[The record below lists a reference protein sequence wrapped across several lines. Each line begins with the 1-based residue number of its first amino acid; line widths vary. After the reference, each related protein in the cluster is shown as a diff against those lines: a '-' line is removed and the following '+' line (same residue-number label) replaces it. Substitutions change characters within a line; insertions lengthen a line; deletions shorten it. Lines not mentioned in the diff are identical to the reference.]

1 MLYKNSSWYA
11 FGVRAGVV
19 GGLFA
24 LLLCVSP
31 AVGQIGVGIKM
42 DHRVVMEGEPTVVTI
57 GVQNGSETPL
67 VFNKVYHNAE
77 LQVSLRRG
85 RATGDPVYKR
95 LERDFVILPDDRG
108 DNLVELTSLKDMR
121 RPGSYQIWAQVL
133 YDGRVFTA
141 RAYAFD
147 VVHGIELI
155 SVQRHLRGY
164 ESIRLTY
171 SLRYCARGG
180 AEYAFLV
187 VKDTMRDVLYGT
199 FRLGT
204 LVRVGDPAMSF
215 DAKGR
220 LVVVHQSGR
229 NRFTRSVIATHRNGA
244 SFEAQTHHLP
254 DGTPT
259 STRNM
264 GASTKAKSETR

>member
-1 MLYKNSSWYA
+1 MLYKNASRYA
-11 FGVRAGVV
+11 FRVRAGVV

-31 AVGQIGVGIKM
+31 AVGQIRVGIKM

-57 GVQNGSETPL
+57 SVQNDSETPL

-77 LQVSLRRG
+77 LQVSLRHG
-85 RATGDPVYKR
+85 RSAGEPVYKS
-95 LERDFVILPDDRG
+95 LARDFVIMPDDRG

-121 RPGSYQIWAQVL
+121 LPGSYSVWAQVL
-133 YDGRVFTA
+133 YNGRVFA
-141 RAYAFD
+141 SRPYGFD

-155 SVQRHLRGY
+155 TVQRHLRGY

-171 SLRYCARGG
+171 SLRYFARDG

-187 VKDTMRDVLYGT
+187 VKDSVRNILYGT
-199 FRLGT
+199 FRLGA
-204 LVRVGDPAMSF
+204 LVRVGEPAMSF

-229 NRFTRSVIATHRNGA
+229 NRFTRSVIATDRNGA
-244 SFEAQTHHLP
+244 RVEAQTHHLRN
-254 DGTPT
+254 GTPT
-259 STRNM
+259 STRDL
-264 GASTKAKSETR
+264 GASTKAKSGK

>member
-1 MLYKNSSWYA
+1 MLYKNASGYA
-11 FGVRAGVV
+11 FRVRAGVV

-31 AVGQIGVGIKM
+31 AVGQISVGIKM
-42 DHRVVMEGEPTVVTI
+42 DHRLVMEGEPTVVTI
-57 GVQNGSETPL
+57 SVQNESETPL

-85 RATGDPVYKR
+85 RSAEEPVYR
-95 LERDFVILPDDRG
+95 SLQRDFVIMPDDQW
-108 DNLVELTSLKDMR
+108 DNLLELTSLKDLR
-121 RPGSYQIWAQVL
+121 RPGSYQICAQVL
-133 YDGRVFTA
+133 YNGLVFTS
-141 RAYAFD
+141 RPHAFD
-147 VVHGIELI
+147 VVHGIEMT
-155 SVQRHLRGY
+155 SVKRHLRGY
-164 ESIRLTY
+164 ENIRLTY
-171 SLRYCARGG
+171 SLRYCARDG

-187 VKDTMRDVLYGT
+187 VKDTVRNLLYGT

-204 LVRVGDPAMSF
+204 LVRVGEPAMKF

-254 DGTPT
+254 DGTLT
-259 STRNM
+259 STRDL
-264 GASTKAKSETR
+264 GPSTKAKQGPR